1 VEDLVLPMAMRAT
14 RVFATA
20 SRLYTIL
27 YMETAEPDH
36 YA

>member
-1 VEDLVLPMAMRAT
+1 MAMLASQ
-14 RVFATA
+14 VFATT